1 MAVIVPRLKET
12 TDEEV
17 HKLDLCGGDVTCFS
31 VKVWKH
37 YRKMSHLLFVRL
49 SEVLS
54 GDAPRPLPAEVH
66 GPQGVGDV
74 CTLHNDPLHDLPR
87 LLVLLGQT
95 DG

>member
-1 MAVIVPRLKET
+1 
-12 TDEEV
+12 
-17 HKLDLCGGDVTCFS
+17 
-31 VKVWKH
+31 
-37 YRKMSHLLFVRL
+37 MSQQEKFPSMTSNVCSANL

-66 GPQGVGDV
+66 RPQGVGDV